1 MISTGHWTRIELA
14 AVLGLE
20 RMGDNFDEIAL
31 TMGRSHLDIERA
43 YYLAMCL
50 LAFPDELPKVRMAE
64 KPASAETPAQPAKY
78 QPRKF
83 KVSREAVRCLPT
95 PEHDV
100 TAAFF
105 GDPDPDRFDKSNST
119 DNSGDRA

>member
-1 MISTGHWTRIELA
+1 MISTGDFTRLDLA
-14 AVLGLE
+14 CVLGLE

-31 TMGRSHLDIERA
+31 TMGRSHQDVERA
-43 YYLAMCL
+43 FYLAKCL
-50 LAFPDELPKVRMAE
+50 LAFPDELPKVRTAQ
-64 KPASAETPAQPAKY
+64 KPASAATPAQPAKY

-83 KVSREAVRCLPT
+83 KVSRKAVRCLPR

-105 GDPDPDRFDKSNST
+105 GDPDPDRFEKSNST
-119 DNSGDRA
+119 DNSGDRT

>member
-1 MISTGHWTRIELA
+1 MISTGDFTRIELA

-20 RMGDNFDEIAL
+20 RLGDDFDEIAL

-50 LAFPDELPKVRMAE
+50 LAFPDELPKVRVAQ
-64 KPASAETPAQPAKY
+64 KPASAETLAQPAKY

-83 KVSREAVRCLPT
+83 RVSREAVRCLPR
-95 PEHDV
+95 PKHDV

-105 GDPDPDRFDKSNST
+105 GDPDPDRFEECNST
-119 DNSGDRA
+119 NNSGDRT